1 MTPEEARSVLGLT
14 AAATAREVR
23 DAFLRR
29 VRANHPDVTENPSG
43 AAERTATII
52 SAYRL
57 LRDRPTDAPTGP
69 GGAAPPA
76 SPSLHSS
83 HSSHSSPVSV
93 AAVEVI
99 TDEAIWV
106 DADAG
111 EVARVLL
118 EVADELGEVSY
129 VDRSGGLLQLTVRPP
144 AGPTCWFTVNAV
156 ARPSGTV
163 LVATLESIEAQ
174 PTPPPRPLVEAL
186 ARAVAAGLG
195 AGEIFSHIP

>member
-1 MTPEEARSVLGLT
+1 MTPEEARSVLGL
-14 AAATAREVR
+14 AAGATAREVR

-29 VRANHPDVTENPSG
+29 VRANHPDVTDHPSG

-57 LRDRPTDAPTGP
+57 LRDRPADAPTGSDEPSPPP
-69 GGAAPPA
+69 G
-76 SPSLHSS
+76 PSD
-83 HSSHSSPVSV
+83 PTAV
-93 AAVEVI
+93 VEVI

-106 DADAG
+106 DADAA

-129 VDRSGGLLQLTVRPP
+129 VDRAGGLLQLTVRPP
-144 AGPTCWFTVNAV
+144 GGPTCWFTVNTV

-163 LVATLESIEAQ
+163 VVATLESIEAL
-174 PTPPPRPLVEAL
+174 PTPPPRPLIEAL
-186 ARAVAAGLG
+186 ARAVASALG
-195 AGEIFSHIP
+195 SG

>member
-29 VRANHPDVTENPSG
+29 VRANHPDVTENASG

-57 LRDRPTDAPTGP
+57 LRERPTDAPTGP

-76 SPSLHSS
+76 SPS
-83 HSSHSSPVSV
+83 SHSSPASV

-106 DADAG
+106 DADAV

-195 AGEIFSHIP
+195 TGEIFSHVP